1 MPREEKTQV
10 GKKFGA
16 LHSEKIALSAL
27 LEKKGQLEQALSAV
41 NKSMDEISDE
51 ICTKHGLRLKSTLDL
66 QGDFWICLKEP
77 EATSTPPTPPQI
89 VK

>member
-1 MPREEKTQV
+1 MPREEKSQV

-16 LHSEKIALSAL
+16 THSEKV
-27 LEKKGQLEQALSAV
+27 ALSAV

-66 QGDFWICLKEP
+66 QGEFWVCLKEP
-77 EATSTPPTPPQI
+77 EAPSTPPTPPQI